1 MMRWLVWLVVC
12 WSLTGCATITSRM
25 GEDSTWGHSFSSV
38 QTAVD
43 NGEECMILSAFSAP
57 PLLLFTVPLTLVDMG
72 SALIVDTVMLPVD
85 LAITPSNPEL
95 HTPRPMVCRYDYK
108 I

>member
-1 MMRWLVWLVVC
+1 
-12 WSLTGCATITSRM
+12 
-25 GEDSTWGHSFSSV
+25 
-38 QTAVD
+38 
-43 NGEECMILSAFSAP
+43 MILSAFSAP

-72 SALIVDTVMLPVD
+72 SSLIVDTVMLPVD

>member
-1 MMRWLVWLVVC
+1 
-12 WSLTGCATITSRM
+12 
-25 GEDSTWGHSFSSV
+25 
-38 QTAVD
+38 
-43 NGEECMILSAFSAP
+43 MILSAISAP

-85 LAITPSNPEL
+85 LAITPSDPKL
-95 HTPRPMVCRYDYK
+95 HPPRPMVCRYDYK

>member
-1 MMRWLVWLVVC
+1 MRWLIWSVVC
-12 WSLTGCATITSRM
+12 CSLTGCATITSRM

-43 NGEECMILSAFSAP
+43 NGEECMVISALAAP
-57 PLLLFTVPLTLVDMG
+57 PLLLFTIPLTLVDMG
-72 SALIVDTVMLPVD
+72 SALLVDAVMLPAD
-85 LAITPSNPEL
+85 LAITPSDPKL

>member
-1 MMRWLVWLVVC
+1 MRWLTCLVVC
-12 WSLTGCATITSRM
+12 CSLTGCATITSRM

-38 QTAVD
+38 KTAVD
-43 NGEECMILSAFSAP
+43 NGEECMILSAISAP
-57 PLLLFTVPLTLVDMG
+57 PLLLFTVPMTLVDMG

-85 LAITPSNPEL
+85 LAITPSDPKL

>member
-1 MMRWLVWLVVC
+1 MRWLVWLVVC
-12 WSLTGCATITSRM
+12 GSLTGCAAVTSRM
-25 GEDSTWGHSFSSV
+25 GADSTWGHSFSSV

-43 NGEECMILSAFSAP
+43 NGEECVVISAISAP
-57 PLLLFTVPLTLVDMG
+57 PLLLFTIPLTLVDMG
-72 SALIVDTVMLPVD
+72 GSLVVDAVMLPVD

-95 HTPRPMVCRYDYK
+95 RTPRSMFCRYNYS